1 MRGVRSLCLAAALL
15 AAGAC
20 APTPDTT
27 MRRLVVLAVDG
38 MDPEITE
45 RLIRQGRA
53 PHLAELA
60 RASGV
65 TRVIS
70 TPGAEAASAWT
81 SMTTG
86 VNAGRHGVF
95 DLIAPDPATGRP
107 RAATLLPRASR
118 RWFGRWW
125 SEGAAYEPVVAIEPF
140 WTRLAEA
147 GTRARVLFVPGTF
160 PPRPIPGGTLIAGTP
175 LPDWGGSPGAGYTWL
190 ASDVS
195 PSQVGPTRY
204 GGRVE
209 RLAFTRN
216 VAHAT
221 LVGLRAPERVDLAVT
236 VTWNPEARSANID
249 IADASVYL
257 AEGQRSRWVEIS
269 VRVSALTRVRG
280 LVQLYLARAGN
291 DVQLYVSPIQW
302 HPAAPPSAIS
312 APPSAAARLF
322 DRLGV
327 YRTLAWPEAG
337 WALADGWLPDALFLA
352 AEEETFADRAEA
364 LLNRVESADWQL
376 IVAGIESLDT
386 TGRLMWRFIDP
397 GHPAHDGAL
406 APKFAD
412 TIERMYQ
419 RLDELVGQVR
429 ARLPEGADL
438 AVVSPYGLY
447 TARHVVDLNRWLAS
461 EGLLTWR
468 KPPGPVT
475 LAALADPTLWE
486 DTVDWTRTTARAM
499 GAGQLYVNVRGR
511 DPGGLVDP
519 GAAYE
524 AVLERLRAGLEQL
537 TDSLSGRRV
546 VARVRAGRELFTG
559 PHAARAPDLVVTF
572 SPGYRSSWDTMLGG
586 SSAVAIDRNRERWS
600 AEHASVDERTVPGVW
615 LSSVTVSATEMGVLD
630 IAPTILAYFGQTG
643 VDLEGASHLAA
654 PSRSADQA
662 GGAAA
667 PARKSRR

>member
-15 AAGAC
+15 AAAC
-20 APTPDTT
+20 APTPDTAV
-27 MRRLVVLAVDG
+27 RRLVVLAVDG

-53 PHLAELA
+53 PHLADLA

-70 TPGAEAASAWT
+70 TPGAEPASAWT
-81 SMTTG
+81 SLATG

-95 DLIAPDPATGRP
+95 DLIAPDPDSGRP
-107 RAATLLPRASR
+107 RAATLVPRASR

-125 SEGAAYEPVVAIEPF
+125 SEGAAYEPVVDVEPF
-140 WTRLAEA
+140 WTRLGQA

-209 RLAFTRN
+209 RLAFARN
-216 VAHAT
+216 IAHAT
-221 LVGLRAPERVDLAVT
+221 VVGLRAPERRDLPLT
-236 VTWNPEARSANID
+236 VTWNPEARSANIA
-249 IADASVYL
+249 IGDASVYL
-257 AEGQRSRWVEIS
+257 AEGQRSRWVELS
-269 VRVSALTRVRG
+269 VSVSPVTRVRG

-312 APPSAAARLF
+312 APTSAAGRLF

-337 WALADGWLPDALFLA
+337 WALADGWLPEALFIA
-352 AEEETFADRAEA
+352 AEEETFEDRAEA
-364 LLNRVESADWQL
+364 LLNRVDSADWHL

-397 GHPAHDGAL
+397 GHATHDSAL
-406 APKFAD
+406 APKFAGA
-412 TIERMYQ
+412 IERMYL
-419 RLDELVGQVR
+419 RLDELVGQIR
-429 ARLPEGADL
+429 ARLPDGADL

-447 TARHVVDLNRWLAS
+447 TARHVVDLNRWLAT
-461 EGLLTWR
+461 EGLLHWR
-468 KPPGPVT
+468 APPGPVT
-475 LAALADPTLWE
+475 LAALADASLWE
-486 DTVDWTRTTARAM
+486 DTVDWTKTTARAM
-499 GAGQLYVNVRGR
+499 GAGHLYINVRGR
-511 DPGGLVDP
+511 DPGGIVEP

-524 AVLERLRAGLEQL
+524 AVLQQLRERLERL
-537 TDSLSGRRV
+537 TDPLSGRRV
-546 VARVRAGRELFTG
+546 VARVRPGRELFTG
-559 PHAARAPDLVVTF
+559 PHAAGAPDLVVTF
-572 SPGYRSSWDTMLGG
+572 SPGYRASWDAMLGG
-586 SSAVAIDRNRERWS
+586 AAEVAIDRNHERWS
-600 AEHASVDERTVPGVW
+600 AEHSSVDERTVPGVW
-615 LSSVTVSATEMGVLD
+615 LSSVAVSATEMSVLD
-630 IAPTILAYFGQTG
+630 VAPTILGYFGQAG
-643 VDLEGASHLAA
+643 VDLDGGSQLAA
-654 PSRSADQA
+654 PSGVDDHA

-667 PARKSRR
+667 PPRKSRR